1 MADDIK
7 NNDSDLDLDLESLSE
22 EYMASVQEQI
32 KKFTENPEMLQKALG
47 PFMKLQSEYMKDPE
61 KLGSLMSGL
70 EGGTEESFKTEVQE
84 SLKRL
89 RARLA
94 KMDKRLDEI
103 MALLSD
109 LSSKKS

>member
-1 MADDIK
+1 MADNIK
-7 NNDSDLDLDLESLSE
+7 GDDADLDLDLENLSE

-32 KKFTENPEMLQKALG
+32 KKFTENPEVLQKALA

-61 KLGSLMSGL
+61 KLGSLMSGI
-70 EGGTEESFKTEVQE
+70 EGAGEDTFKTEVQE
-84 SLKRL
+84 SLKKL

-103 MALLSD
+103 MALLS
-109 LSSKKS
+109 KK

>member
-1 MADDIK
+1 MADNVKSDGA
-7 NNDSDLDLDLESLSE
+7 DLDLDLENLSE

-32 KKFTENPEMLQKALG
+32 KRFTENPDMLQKALG

-61 KLGSLMSGL
+61 KLGNLMSGM
-70 EGGTEESFKTEVQE
+70 EGTGEDTFKTEVQE
-84 SLKRL
+84 SLRKL

-103 MALLSD
+103 MALLS
-109 LSSKKS
+109 SISGSKS